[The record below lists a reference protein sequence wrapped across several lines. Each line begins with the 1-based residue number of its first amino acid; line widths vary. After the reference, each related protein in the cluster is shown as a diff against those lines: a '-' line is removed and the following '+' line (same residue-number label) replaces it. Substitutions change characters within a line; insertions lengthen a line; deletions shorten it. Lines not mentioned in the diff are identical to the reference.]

1 MIIQSG
7 EIIYNKIEQGLIN
20 IPGNLVV
27 AKHARLGI
35 SKMIISSGEFI
46 ISHKAQG
53 PMKRWEK
60 EVIAGKTGSLK
71 LEGQ

>member
-7 EIIYNKIEQGLIN
+7 EIIYNKNEQGLIN
-20 IPGNLVV
+20 ILGDLVIT
-27 AKHARLGI
+27 KHARLGI

-46 ISHKAQG
+46 ISHKSRG
-53 PMKRWEK
+53 PMKMQGK
-60 EVIAGKTGSLK
+60 GVTAGKTGSLK